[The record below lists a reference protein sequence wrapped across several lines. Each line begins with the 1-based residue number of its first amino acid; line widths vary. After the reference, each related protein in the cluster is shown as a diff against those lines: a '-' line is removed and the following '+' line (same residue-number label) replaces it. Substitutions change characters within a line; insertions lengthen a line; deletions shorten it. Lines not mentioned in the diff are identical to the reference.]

1 MNISR
6 SFSSM
11 DKLAYPYQTM
21 QAERHWN
28 TSCFY
33 KGVGWGDFDFMGNC
47 YPERDTGEHEIE
59 PEVV

>member
-1 MNISR
+1 
-6 SFSSM
+6 M

-21 QAERHWN
+21 QAERNWN

-33 KGVGWGDFDFMGNC
+33 RGVGWGDFDFMGNC
-47 YPERDTGEHEIE
+47 YPERNTGKHEIE